1 MILFVGNI
9 LRKHDYNP
17 TYLELLLEDL
27 KHYATRHTHLSIA
40 LATTQNIKTMSAIG
54 GITEQTAPGYTK
66 HGFHLMT
73 KKRSFDI
80 NDNDELDIVK
90 SIIKK
95 ND

>member
-1 MILFVGNI
+1 MNVWVFHNYRDPEV
-9 LRKHDYNP
+9 RKKLNV
-17 TYLELLLEDL
+17 LEDL

-40 LATTQNIKTMSAIG
+40 LATTQNIKTVSAIG

-66 HGFHLMT
+66 HEFHLMT